1 MTDEQKPE
9 LAQGAE
15 VSQPVAPVEA
25 APAPAASEVQP
36 EVKKEYVSNE
46 PRHPLQDILDKAA
59 EKEKAQVAATSK
71 EVKPEALGEKSPAPA
86 FDYSKWDGNVLT
98 LPDNIQKVIKD
109 NQAAFHTKAQ
119 EAAEYKQQ
127 FEELQGK
134 VDQYLQSVKQ
144 QESPL
149 FTEEEFQAAQLD
161 PNKFLELT
169 SKVAQHIV
177 EKEKQQLTPMIT
189 QIQFNQQVAENE
201 KRINEFAA
209 KHPDFWSLYEAGV
222 LEPLVSAHGLEKG
235 YETAS
240 TIANNL
246 KQDAIQKS
254 QARVQEKKA
263 SISATPTPSALIEVM
278 YVNNPNEVLPTQIRM
293 AAEGKKV
300 KVRYKPN

>member
-9 LAQGAE
+9 LAAE
-15 VSQPVAPVEA
+15 VAPATPEA
-25 APAPAASEVQP
+25 APVASEVQP

-59 EKEKAQVAATSK
+59 EKAKAKEAATSK
-71 EVKPEALGEKSPAPA
+71 EVKPEALPDNKGVPA

-98 LPDNIQKVIKD
+98 LPENIKKLIDDNKT
-109 NQAAFHTKAQ
+109 AFHTKAQ
-119 EAAEYKQQ
+119 EAADFKAK
-127 FEELQGK
+127 FEELQNK
-134 VDQYLQSVKQ
+134 VNSYLQEKQ
-144 QESPL
+144 TEEKPL

-169 SKVAQHIV
+169 SKVAKDIV
-177 EKEKQQLTPMIT
+177 EKEKAQLTPMIS
-189 QIQFNQQVAENE
+189 QIQYNQQVAENE
-201 KRINEFAA
+201 KKINDFAS
-209 KHPDFWSLYEAGV
+209 KNPDFWNLYEAKI
-222 LEPLVSAHGLEKG
+222 LEPFVAKFGLEEG
-235 YETAS
+235 YKMAAS
-240 TIANNL
+240 IANNL
-246 KQDAIQKS
+246 KQDAVLKA

-263 SISATPTPSALIEVM
+263 SISATPTSSQTVEVL